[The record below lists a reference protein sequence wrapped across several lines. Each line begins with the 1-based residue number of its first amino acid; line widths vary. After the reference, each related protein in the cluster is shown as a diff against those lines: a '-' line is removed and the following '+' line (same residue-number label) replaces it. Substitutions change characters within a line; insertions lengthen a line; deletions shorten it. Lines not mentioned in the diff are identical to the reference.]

1 MKKIVLFAVLFVAMM
16 PLLCFAQAVKV
27 GVEVLRDSNFKV
39 LEGKRVG
46 LVTNPTGIDRDF
58 NSTVDILFNASNVK
72 LVALFGPEHGVR
84 GNAYAG
90 GSVED
95 TVDPVTGLK
104 EYSLF
109 GKTVKPTPEML
120 KDIDVLVYDI
130 QDNGCR
136 SYTFISTLA
145 MLIEACD
152 EQNKELVVLD
162 RPNPLGGNRI
172 EGSLVEDGCYSFV
185 SQVSVPYLYGLT
197 VGELANLVNEEG
209 LVRGSK
215 GDQKPFKCKL
225 TVVPMEGWHR
235 NMLFAQTGQPWVLP
249 SPHVPSA
256 ESALYY
262 PISGIVGE
270 FGFLSIGVGYTM
282 PFQMFGAPWIKSAE
296 FAKALNDLNLPG
308 IKFRALDYNPF
319 YAVYKGENVGGV
331 QVYITD
337 YDAAQLTPVN
347 FYVMETVAKLYPDYK
362 FFEKADKGR
371 FRMFDIVCGS
381 KYIRETFT
389 KYNTFESIRE
399 YWNKDVESFRKLSS
413 KYYMYR

>member
-1 MKKIVLFAVLFVAMM
+1 
-16 PLLCFAQAVKV
+16 
-27 GVEVLRDSNFKV
+27 
-39 LEGKRVG
+39 
-46 LVTNPTGIDRDF
+46 
-58 NSTVDILFNASNVK
+58 
-72 LVALFGPEHGVR
+72 
-84 GNAYAG
+84 
-90 GSVED
+90 
-95 TVDPVTGLK
+95 
-104 EYSLF
+104 
-109 GKTVKPTPEML
+109 
-120 KDIDVLVYDI
+120 
-130 QDNGCR
+130 
-136 SYTFISTLA
+136 
-145 MLIEACD
+145 
-152 EQNKELVVLD
+152 
-162 RPNPLGGNRI
+162 
-172 EGSLVEDGCYSFV
+172 
-185 SQVSVPYLYGLT
+185 
-197 VGELANLVNEEG
+197 
-209 LVRGSK
+209 
-215 GDQKPFKCKL
+215 
-225 TVVPMEGWHR
+225 
-235 NMLFAQTGQPWVLP
+235 MLFAQTGQPWVLP

-282 PFQMFGAPWIKSAE
+282 PFQMFGASWIKSAD

-371 FRMFDIVCGS
+371 FRMFDIVCGT

-413 KYYMYR
+413 KYYLYR